1 MEEET
6 AAHSRTLAW
15 GFHGQRSLAGYS
27 PWGRKELDVTERLS
41 VHIYRALSERWLGL
55 CRPLSTPT
63 PLRRGSA
70 FPLLGQLWLGTHG
83 VVLSACLFRPKG
95 WRHCPTIT
103 HLGWGHPLVGPWL
116 WPHTANRHPSCALQW
131 KPGRVTICDTHTLS
145 DHPLLCMVASGMLH
159 NLTVPQFPSSVKCL
173 LRVVD
178 RPCWYTEGALRKPYV
193 SMAIIFMISVSLCKA
208 PLQTLKLV

>member
-1 MEEET
+1 MPTQYSNPLQYSCLENPMEGG
-6 AAHSRTLAW
+6 AW
-15 GFHGQRSLAGYS
+15 QATVHGVAKSWTWLRDWAYTYT
-27 PWGRKELDVTERLS
+27 ELG
-41 VHIYRALSERWLGL
+41 LSERWLGL

-116 WPHTANRHPSCALQW
+116 WPHTANRHPSCAIQW

-178 RPCWYTEGALRKPYV
+178 RPCWYTEGA
-193 SMAIIFMISVSLCKA
+193 
-208 PLQTLKLV
+208 